1 MDVSMAEIELDPE
14 EKKKRIDRL
23 MEHTKEEIATQ
34 WVMVGTNMKEDY
46 DKLKMEF
53 IEYKMANDIS
63 RFFEDVRSEQSNGVL
78 GSKIRSAIQSNSF
91 YIDWLK
97 KQESKA
103 KLIIKIIFFKNSI
116 SLFPGLVSFF
126 YLAIWNLFFLNRTPS
141 PVYYF
146 VPIWTQLIERKFF
159 FFRCTIQ
166 FNWNCN

>member
-23 MEHTKEEIATQ
+23 MEHAKEEIATQ

-63 RFFEDVRSEQSNGVL
+63 RFFEDVRSEQSNGLL

-103 KLIIKIIFFKNSI
+103 KQS
-116 SLFPGLVSFF
+116 
-126 YLAIWNLFFLNRTPS
+126 
-141 PVYYF
+141 
-146 VPIWTQLIERKFF
+146 
-159 FFRCTIQ
+159 
-166 FNWNCN
+166 